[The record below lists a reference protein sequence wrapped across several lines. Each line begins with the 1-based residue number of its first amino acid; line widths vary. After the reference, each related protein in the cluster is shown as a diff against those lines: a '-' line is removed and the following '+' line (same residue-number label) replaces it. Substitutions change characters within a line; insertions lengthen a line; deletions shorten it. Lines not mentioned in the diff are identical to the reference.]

1 MNERKTGRRVGW
13 WLWSRTDQATT
24 SRQSS
29 QILTMTIAVSHYVQS
44 REVNELNERRRG
56 ERKRLIQ
63 AGLRLWRE
71 LGGYATERAE
81 RVVVQYF
88 IYLNFFFL
96 LHYTFIHMYDHKATS
111 TVVSE
116 PSEVMS
122 GSRQVDD
129 VGRTRIRERERI
141 LRILQASLSPVLSCV
156 SLMKRAEIVKLKLK
170 TFAPIRIR

>member
-1 MNERKTGRRVGW
+1 
-13 WLWSRTDQATT
+13 
-24 SRQSS
+24 
-29 QILTMTIAVSHYVQS
+29 MTIAVSHYVQS
-44 REVNELNERRRG
+44 REVNERRRG

-88 IYLNFFFL
+88 IHLNFFFL

-129 VGRTRIRERERI
+129 VGRTRIRERE
-141 LRILQASLSPVLSCV
+141 SVFCV
-156 SLMKRAEIVKLKLK
+156 FSRRHCRLFYLAFR
-170 TFAPIRIR
+170 